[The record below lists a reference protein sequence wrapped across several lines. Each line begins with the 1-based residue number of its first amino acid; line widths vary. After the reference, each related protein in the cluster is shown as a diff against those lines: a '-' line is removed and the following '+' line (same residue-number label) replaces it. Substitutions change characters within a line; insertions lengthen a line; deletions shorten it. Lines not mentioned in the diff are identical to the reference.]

1 MSAAALVTW
10 LVTAL
15 IGLFLLAIWLI
26 EYDPEFQSAAATR
39 LPVPVISAHGLLAI
53 CGLVIWGIYLIT
65 DQRRAAWAA
74 ALILIA
80 VALLG
85 ITMAI
90 RWIGVYQENP
100 GRSRTATARPAAAAL
115 EAGRAP
121 VQLVVP
127 PERHFPLPVVVSH
140 GIFAAVT
147 IVLVVLAALG
157 AGTS

>member
-53 CGLVIWGIYLIT
+53 CGLAIWGIYLIT

-74 ALILIA
+74 ALILIP

-100 GRSRTATARPAAAAL
+100 GRSRTATARPAAATQAS
-115 EAGRAP
+115 RAP
-121 VQLVVP
+121 TQLVVP

-157 AGTS
+157 AGTG